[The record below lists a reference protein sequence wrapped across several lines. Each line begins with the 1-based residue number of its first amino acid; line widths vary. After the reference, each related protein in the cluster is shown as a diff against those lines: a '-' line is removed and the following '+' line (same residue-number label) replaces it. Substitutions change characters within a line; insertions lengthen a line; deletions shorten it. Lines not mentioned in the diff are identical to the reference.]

1 MRVVTIT
8 EPMYRPELRI
18 RDMDEAGVDV
28 QVLSP
33 SIPNV
38 YFASPE
44 NSVKLARQTNDAIA
58 SVVEIVKRN

>member
-33 SIPNV
+33 SIPYV
-38 YFASPE
+38 YVASPE
-44 NSVKLARQTNDAIA
+44 DCVKLA
-58 SVVEIVKRN
+58 